1 VYTFPQFSPIF
12 LSLFCKS
19 KILKLWWIVFFL
31 NDIQSGSHRL
41 KYLNKDIQII
51 TISIHWH
58 YLTFWGKILD
68 NSQSSNFGIST
79 KSENVNFNQ
88 MLAFWAHKTKHFLLW
103 NFSSNSKNLVKMPPK
118 NELFI
123 FLVIF
128 CESKFRQIWWADFL
142 KKLYSKW
149 LPLEQISQQRPST
162 HRCKHSLAF
171 DNILNNFFWQFTKS

>member
-1 VYTFPQFSPIF
+1 MYSDNTVVWCILFLNFHPSFCPFSVSQKF
-12 LSLFCKS
+12 W
-19 KILKLWWIVFFL
+19 KLWRIVFFFL

-103 NFSSNSKNLVKMPPK
+103 NFSSNSKDQVKMPPK
-118 NELFI
+118 IELLV
-123 FLVIF
+123 FLTIF
-128 CESKFRQIWWADFL
+128 CE
-142 KKLYSKW
+142 
-149 LPLEQISQQRPST
+149 
-162 HRCKHSLAF
+162 
-171 DNILNNFFWQFTKS
+171 

>member
-1 VYTFPQFSPIF
+1 VVWCILFLNFHPYFCPFSVSQKF
-12 LSLFCKS
+12 W
-19 KILKLWWIVFFL
+19 KLWRIVFFFL
-31 NDIQSGSHRL
+31 NDIQSGFHRL

-58 YLTFWGKILD
+58 YLTFWGKNLD

-128 CESKFRQIWWADFL
+128 CESKFRQIWWADF
-142 KKLYSKW
+142 
-149 LPLEQISQQRPST
+149 
-162 HRCKHSLAF
+162 
-171 DNILNNFFWQFTKS
+171 